1 LTCEGVEDYKTE
13 ADPDKWV
20 FGARY
25 THPLCP
31 EFPHF
36 EVKIFFTSLCLE
48 RMIRTKDQMF
58 LGYDRG
64 LKKMRKLSYSQA
76 DWLA

>member
-1 LTCEGVEDYKTE
+1 MQGINVHGNVLTCEGVEDYKTE

-36 EVKIFFTSLCLE
+36 EVKIVTYELVN
-48 RMIRTKDQMF
+48 DQV
-58 LGYDRG
+58 
-64 LKKMRKLSYSQA
+64 S
-76 DWLA
+76 